1 MGKEKDAKRKV
12 EVQEEKKEKKGEP
25 KVEDRKNKK
34 EKKAE
39 EPEKKEKTAQKEE
52 SGKEK
57 KKKEA
62 KSEPQERK
70 GAKTSAEEDKKEKG
84 KKRSGE
90 VKKEDKTA
98 KKPECKEGKPHKMV
112 VVVEEKKKS
121 GGNKNDKEEKDVAG
135 EGKKKDK
142 EGKKGKKEKKEK
154 KREKSKD
161 KKKDKDTVKRKRKGK
176 EGEMP
181 DPKKSK
187 RSGKTVKWQPAMKDK
202 IEPIFDAAST
212 KSSSTSL
219 SSKEKAEKR
228 LAELAAVLE
237 ASNDS
242 DSESCNAT
250 DLEAFVDNM
259 DGSISGDESMSCDVK
274 GEEKD
279 KKEPEEPCHA
289 LVPIAQHTAETAV
302 ALRNSVTNKREWD
315 TFCRQA
321 KSKGKMPVELSDMFV
336 SQKTELFNLW
346 LDSNYSWKECALA
359 VERQRREVAESKRG
373 WKAVQGKE
381 LKKQYTPEKWQ
392 KLRDK
397 RIQQGLVYKDD
408 DFGSDEEETGFFRC
422 SRAVWA
428 SRM

>member
-1 MGKEKDAKRKV
+1 M
-12 EVQEEKKEKKGEP
+12 
-25 KVEDRKNKK
+25 
-34 EKKAE
+34 KA
-39 EPEKKEKTAQKEE
+39 
-52 SGKEK
+52 
-57 KKKEA
+57 KKKE
-62 KSEPQERK
+62 E
-70 GAKTSAEEDKKEKG
+70 EED
-84 KKRSGE
+84 
-90 VKKEDKTA
+90 
-98 KKPECKEGKPHKMV
+98 EG
-112 VVVEEKKKS
+112 
-121 GGNKNDKEEKDVAG
+121 
-135 EGKKKDK
+135 
-142 EGKKGKKEKKEK
+142 
-154 KREKSKD
+154 
-161 KKKDKDTVKRKRKGK
+161 
-176 EGEMP
+176 
-181 DPKKSK
+181 
-187 RSGKTVKWQPAMKDK
+187 
-202 IEPIFDAAST
+202 
-212 KSSSTSL
+212 
-219 SSKEKAEKR
+219 
-228 LAELAAVLE
+228 
-237 ASNDS
+237 
-242 DSESCNAT
+242 
-250 DLEAFVDNM
+250 
-259 DGSISGDESMSCDVK
+259 DVK

-289 LVPIAQHTAETAV
+289 LVPIVQHTAETAV
-302 ALRNSVTNKREWD
+302 ALRNSMTNKREWD